1 MNIFFYN
8 FSKKF
13 GCYCL
18 INAAKLPSEITF
30 PTLLLTIRTY
40 IQPEVFSI
48 ITHISG
54 EELIDHVAHDESS
67 RVEKKD
73 CEGCFVTSN

>member
-1 MNIFFYN
+1 MNKNFYKFF
-8 FSKKF
+8 KDF

-18 INAAKLPSEITF
+18 MNAAKLPSEITF
-30 PTLLLTIRTY
+30 PILLPTIRTY
-40 IQPEVFSI
+40 KQPEVFSI
-48 ITHISG
+48 ITYISG

-67 RVEKKD
+67 CVEKKD